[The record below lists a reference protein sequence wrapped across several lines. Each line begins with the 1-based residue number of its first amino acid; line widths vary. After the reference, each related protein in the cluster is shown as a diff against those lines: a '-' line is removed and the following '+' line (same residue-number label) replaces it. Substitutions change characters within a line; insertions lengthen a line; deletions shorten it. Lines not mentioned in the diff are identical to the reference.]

1 MYGILKLIMKLDL
14 KLAVTIT
21 IGLLTVVGII
31 VAIPWKLDG
40 RYEQKVHAVK
50 SHEYVLE
57 QIGGMNRNYL
67 ESRISDLE
75 WKLFQLQAAGERRRL
90 TDLEK
95 SQIRSLKKKIER
107 LKEQLARMR

>member
-1 MYGILKLIMKLDL
+1 MKLDL
-14 KLAVTIT
+14 KLVVTVT

-75 WKLFQLQAAGERRRL
+75 WKLFQLQAAGERRQL
-90 TDLEK
+90 TSLEK
-95 SQIRSLKKKIER
+95 AQIRSLKRQIER
-107 LKEQLARMR
+107 LKDQLKRMQ